1 MTASAARRV
10 RQTSQYP
17 QNTSARKQKNSG
29 EESNIEERFQYSD
42 AGRAGSGRLFTPQ
55 PSAVPGVSTSPARES
70 RLKMPA
76 PIWLRRLHCF
86 LKRLTLRRLIGG
98 FSLTCL

>member
-42 AGRAGSGRLFTPQ
+42 AGRARSGRLFTPQ
-55 PSAVPGVSTSPARES
+55 PSRCARSFDVASQGVTVEGARSNLAEA
-70 RLKMPA
+70 LT
-76 PIWLRRLHCF
+76 LF
-86 LKRLTLRRLIGG
+86 FETLTLRRLIGG
-98 FSLTCL
+98 FSLT